1 MSIAEFAYSYFSKYF
16 QSFEN
21 KWFIKFEEIK
31 SKQKTSY
38 I

>member
-16 QSFEN
+16 QNFEN
-21 KWFIKFEEIK
+21 KWFIKFEKIIG
-31 SKQKTSY
+31 KQKTSY